1 MLRLEHR
8 TASKIIDLHGQ
19 TDKIM
24 NGICKKKE
32 EYRMFIDEN
41 NEFLEKAEKIEQKL
55 TSYFAGIEKVA
66 FYNQRKVLAAF
77 KKNRVSDFHLNGST
91 GYGYDD
97 EGRDVLESVYA
108 DVFGAESCLVRNQ
121 IISGTHAI
129 SISLFGVLRPGD
141 ELLYITGKPYDTLD
155 SIVSGKGKDTGSLH
169 DYGISYKH
177 IDLNEDG
184 SVNFEE
190 VAKNIHSKTKMI
202 GIQRSR
208 GYSDRPSFSVNEI
221 GEMIKKVKGINPNL
235 IVFVDNCYG
244 EFVEQLEPTEVGA
257 DLMAGSLIKN
267 PGGGLVRT
275 GGYIAGRAEIVEK
288 CAYRMTSPGLGAE
301 AGASLNIL
309 LEMYQGF
316 FLAPHVVSQ
325 AVKGALF
332 TAALLEDYGLNTT
345 PHYTEKRTDL
355 IQSVSFR
362 NAEQMIAFCRTI
374 QENSPINSH
383 FAPEPSYMPGY
394 TDDVIMAAG
403 TFIQG
408 SSIELTADGPI
419 RPPYTAYVQGGLTYE
434 HVKAAVLSSLG
445 KLVKEKLIDTK

>member
-1 MLRLEHR
+1 MER
-8 TASKIIDLHGQ
+8 
-19 TDKIM
+19 
-24 NGICKKKE
+24 GIKS
-32 EYRMFIDEN
+32 MFDDEN
-41 NEFLEKAEKIEQKL
+41 NVLIKKAEEIEQKL
-55 TSYFAGIEKVA
+55 VPFFSGIEKIA

-77 KKNRVSDFHLNGST
+77 RKNRVSDFHLNGST

-97 EGRDVLESVYA
+97 EGRDVLERVYA

-129 SISLFGVLRPGD
+129 SISLFGILRPGD

-155 SIVSGKGKDTGSLH
+155 SIVSGNGKDTGSLL
-169 DYGISYKH
+169 DYGITYKH

-190 VAKNIHSKTKMI
+190 VVKNIHPKTKMI
-202 GIQRSR
+202 GIQRSK
-208 GYSDRPSFSVNEI
+208 GYSDRPSFMVDEI
-221 GEMIKKVKGINPNL
+221 GEMVRKVKEINPEL

-244 EFVEQLEPTEVGA
+244 EFVEEKEPMEVGV

-275 GGYIAGRAEIVEK
+275 GGYIAGREDLVEK

-301 AGASLNIL
+301 AGASLDTL

-332 TAALLEDYGLNTT
+332 TAALLEDFGLDTIAALFRETNR
-345 PHYTEKRTDL
+345 PH
-355 IQSVSFR
+355 SVCIVRKCGANDCFLPNHSGEFTNQCSFR
-362 NAEQMIAFCRTI
+362 T
-374 QENSPINSH
+374 
-383 FAPEPSYMPGY
+383 
-394 TDDVIMAAG
+394 
-403 TFIQG
+403 
-408 SSIELTADGPI
+408 
-419 RPPYTAYVQGGLTYE
+419 
-434 HVKAAVLSSLG
+434 
-445 KLVKEKLIDTK
+445 